1 MRNLRPL
8 VALIMVM
15 TGTLTYAQ
23 ITAVSS
29 LGGRI
34 SRETGEQWINNY
46 RQQFNT
52 TSEHRCGSDMIRKV
66 FRAADATGVYLI
78 KGLDNEGNERLIL
91 KAAAENGAMLKDSK
105 AVLTVTGAGQPAGYV
120 LDDLMARP
128 MIEKFQ
134 QVQKNGELGGH
145 LYGKK
150 VFEDLLSQPGAT
162 GVYIAKG
169 LDEHGR
175 EHLVLAALGRDGKVM
190 WTANVWNHGS
200 GIFSIFY
207 PFIMAVAA
215 R

>member
-1 MRNLRPL
+1 MRNLRPF

-15 TGTLTYAQ
+15 AGSLTYAQ
-23 ITAVSS
+23 TTAVSS
-29 LGGRI
+29 LGARI

-46 RQQFNT
+46 RKQFNIS
-52 TSEHRCGSDMIRKV
+52 SENRCSSDMIREV
-66 FRAADATGVYLI
+66 FSTADASGVYLI

-91 KAAAENGAMLKDSK
+91 KAAAENGAMLKGSK
-105 AVLTVTGAGQPAGYV
+105 AVLTGNEQSAGYV

-134 QVQKNGELGGH
+134 QVQKKDELGGH

-150 VFEDLLSQPGAT
+150 VFENLLSQPGAT

-169 LDEHGR
+169 LDEHGQ
-175 EHLVLAALGRDGKVM
+175 EHLVFAALDKNEKVM
-190 WTANVWNHGS
+190 WTADIWNHGS
-200 GIFSIFY
+200 GIFFIVY
-207 PFIMAVAA
+207 PIILSAVAA